1 MSTPPTAAERFA
13 SIIRCLV
20 QAAITRGAFG
30 LPQATITL
38 IIDRLRTINQQF
50 RRIAARVAAGRFAP
64 RRSVPRRQPAAR
76 RPRPPSEL
84 PRHCGWL
91 QPLVPEAVQFR
102 AQLENLLRDPD
113 MAELLA
119 AAPASLGRPLRSLC
133 WMLRLTPPPLTARP
147 RPPAS
152 PPPRAKPTK
161 TRPPRQRPAPQAR
174 AKSPPALPQPR
185 ACGPPKTG

>member
-1 MSTPPTAAERFA
+1 LKP
-13 SIIRCLV
+13 L
-20 QAAITRGAFG
+20 
-30 LPQATITL
+30 LPDT
-38 IIDRLRTINQQF
+38 N
-50 RRIAARVAAGRFAP
+50 G
-64 RRSVPRRQPAAR
+64 
-76 RPRPPSEL
+76 
-84 PRHCGWL
+84 
-91 QPLVPEAVQFR
+91 FR